1 MYANIAM
8 VDYPYPTSFLADLPA
23 FPARIFCSNV
33 TSPLIKQLNTDEEIV
48 KRIVKGTNVFFNY
61 TGHTECFDTGSEGK
75 SQTMKCFILKFEIFR
90 YTKSRYIRMVISILY

>member
-23 FPARIFCSNV
+23 FPVRIFCSNV
-33 TSPLIKQLNTDEEIV
+33 TSSLIKQLNTDEEIV
-48 KRIVKGTNVFFNY
+48 KRIIKGTNVFFNY

-75 SQTMKCFILKFEIFR
+75 SQTMKRF
-90 YTKSRYIRMVISILY
+90 YH